1 MTETQNET
9 PQIGSFKRPP
19 EKKPDPTPMSPGKAA
34 ITEFM
39 KGAKRS
45 EVPVSKVGTKN
56 EPAQDLEEHV
66 DELERLADEVGKLPE
81 LTYEEKLEQHGISLE
96 EALNII
102 SKIVDDGFYER
113 KYHLTSKVP
122 VVFRTREEID
132 QERTLHSIEAVNP
145 RFPATVS
152 NIVSKHNLA
161 ISMVEFKGQ
170 DFRKKS
176 LEDRLKFVERL
187 PEVLFRALAA
197 KLAKFDRLML
207 DVLDEGAI
215 ANF

>member
-1 MTETQNET
+1 MTETPE
-9 PQIGSFKRPP
+9 IGSFKRAP
-19 EKKPDPTPMSPGKAA
+19 EKKPDPKPVSPGKAA
-34 ITEFM
+34 IADFM

-45 EVPVSKVGTKN
+45 EVAVSKAGAQS
-56 EPAQDLEEHV
+56 EPAQNLEEHI
-66 DELERLADEVGKLPE
+66 DDLERLAEEVGRLPE
-81 LTYEEKLEQHGISLE
+81 LTYEEKLEQHDISLE

-113 KYHLTSKVP
+113 TYQLTRKVP
-122 VVFRTREEID
+122 VVFRTREARD

-152 NIVSKHNLA
+152 GIVSKHNLA
-161 ISMVEFKGQ
+161 VSMVEFKDQ

-176 LEDRLKFVERL
+176 LDDRLKFIERM
-187 PEVLFRALAA
+187 PEVLFRALAS